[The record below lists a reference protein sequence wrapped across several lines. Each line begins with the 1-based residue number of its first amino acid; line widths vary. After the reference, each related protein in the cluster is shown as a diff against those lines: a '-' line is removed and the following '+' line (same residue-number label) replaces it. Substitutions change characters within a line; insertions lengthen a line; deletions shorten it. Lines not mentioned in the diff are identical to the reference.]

1 MYRYVFDL
9 FREQQEARNKAL
21 EYIYAQISGTYK
33 ASDISLIQQNNGTIT
48 YVYYKKHHIGTIREY
63 YNGSTWNI
71 ESKRV
76 PFDEPEEENYEHLV
90 DVTCSWDEMDG
101 FRNTKYAIGPG
112 YSYED
117 LTDAEK
123 KIINL
128 QKEDL

>member
-9 FREQQEARNKAL
+9 FREQQEARNRAL
-21 EYIYAQISGTYK
+21 EYIYAQISGTHK
-33 ASDISLIQQNNGTIT
+33 ASDISLIQQNNGTTIS
-48 YVYYKKHHIGTIREY
+48 VFYKGRHIGTIREY

-71 ESKRV
+71 EAKRI
-76 PFDEPEEENYEHLV
+76 PFDEPDGEESDDHLV
-90 DVTCSWDEMDG
+90 TCICDEMDG
-101 FRNTKYAIGPG
+101 FRNIIYAIGPG

>member
-1 MYRYVFDL
+1 MYRYMFDL

-33 ASDISLIQQNNGTIT
+33 ASDISLIQQNNGTIIN
-48 YVYYKKHHIGTIREY
+48 VFYKGRHIGTVHEY
-63 YNGSTWNI
+63 YDGSTWNI
-71 ESKRV
+71 ESKRI
-76 PFDEPEEENYEHLV
+76 PFDEPEEKNYEHLV